1 MKKLHYVGVA
11 LLLLIAATTT
21 SYAQDAKFGIKGGVN
36 LSNFYSGDDVSDNN
50 LKPGFQAGVYWKAPI
65 IEDVLFIQ
73 PEILYTRKGA
83 QSTYSN
89 FIQGSGKY
97 QFGLGYAQLPVL
109 LGVDIGKFNI
119 HAGPYI
125 AYLTD
130 AKVKDVDND
139 GDINGAVDLNRKNF
153 NSIDYGLSGGIG
165 LDFDA
170 AQVGLRYDL
179 GLRPVGDSGLAGE
192 LTKNYKNSALQLYV
206 GFHF

>member
-1 MKKLHYVGVA
+1 MKKVHYVGVIA
-11 LLLLIAATTT
+11 MLLLFFATSA
-21 SYAQDAKFGIKGGVN
+21 SYAQAKFGIKGGVN

-50 LKPGFQAGVYWKAPI
+50 LKPGFQAGLYVKAPI

-73 PEILYTRKGA
+73 PELLYTRKGA

-109 LGVDIGKFNI
+109 LGVDLGIFNI
-119 HAGPYI
+119 HAGPYV

-139 GDINGAVDLNRKNF
+139 GSINGVTDLNRDNF
-153 NSIDYGLSGGIG
+153 NSLDYGLSGGIG
-165 LDFDA
+165 LDFEA
-170 AQVGLRYDL
+170 AQIGLRYDL
-179 GLRPVGDSGLAGE
+179 GLREVGASGLAGE
-192 LTKNYKNSALQLYV
+192 LTKNYKNSAIQLYV

>member
-1 MKKLHYVGVA
+1 MKKVHYVGVIA
-11 LLLLIAATTT
+11 LLLLFFATST
-21 SYAQDAKFGIKGGVN
+21 SYAQAKFGIKGGVN

-50 LKPGFQAGVYWKAPI
+50 LKPGFQAGLYVKAPI

-73 PEILYTRKGA
+73 PELLYTRKGA

-109 LGVDIGKFNI
+109 LGVDLGIFNI
-119 HAGPYI
+119 HAGPYV

-139 GDINGAVDLNRKNF
+139 GSINGVTDLNRDNF
-153 NSIDYGLSGGIG
+153 NSLDYGLSGGIG
-165 LDFDA
+165 LDFEA
-170 AQVGLRYDL
+170 AQIGLRYDL
-179 GLRPVGDSGLAGE
+179 GLREIGASGLAGE